1 MLARHWRG
9 WGRWVALA
17 LILALAAGYAWLRLG
32 PQGKRAYLASGYVA
46 RVVCSC
52 RYVGGRDMASCATD
66 FEPGMEIV
74 QMSDDP
80 AAKRITA
87 WAPLLGGRTAHYTE
101 GYGCAFDDESEPST
115 PAE

>member
-1 MLARHWRG
+1 MKARHWR
-9 WGRWVALA
+9 RIALAVLVALVA
-17 LILALAAGYAWLRLG
+17 TYAWVRFG
-32 PQGKRAYLASGYVA
+32 NQGERAYLASGYVA

-74 QMSDDP
+74 RMSDDP

-87 WAPLLGGRTAHYTE
+87 WVPLLGGRSARFTP
-101 GYGCAFDDESEPST
+101 GYGCDFDDQS
-115 PAE
+115 

>member
-1 MLARHWRG
+1 MLARHWKLIALVLI
-9 WGRWVALA
+9 VALV
-17 LILALAAGYAWLRLG
+17 AGYAWLRLG

-66 FEPGMEIV
+66 LEPGTEIV

-87 WAPLLGGRTAHYTE
+87 WVPLLGQRTARFTE
-101 GYGCAFDDESEPST
+101 GYGCAFDDEAT
-115 PAE
+115 